1 MRDGIVRAMIGA
13 ASAALLS
20 CGGSDDEAQLIVM
33 LQTRQILASGFVPR
47 ESDCMSLS
55 LGNSDSEPSLVGSG
69 SVGVPRVVPADGDGA
84 PISDGFGVTRSEVP
98 EGLRV
103 FAFAGPQA
111 LAIKIYTKAFF
122 ETGKTDRFEVTT
134 PVGTRYEL
142 AHRGARLCEG
152 DVDLFAE

>member
-1 MRDGIVRAMIGA
+1 MRDGIVLAMI
-13 ASAALLS
+13 ASASLALLS
-20 CGGSDDEAQLIVM
+20 CGGDDDEAQLFVTM
-33 LQTRQILASGFVPR
+33 QTRQLIENGSVSH
-47 ESDCMSLS
+47 ESECMSLS
-55 LGNSDSEPSLVGSG
+55 FGGSG
-69 SVGVPRVVPADGDGA
+69 PSSSGSESARVPSFDPVGGTVPA
-84 PISDGFGVTRSEVP
+84 SDGFGVDRSEVP

-142 AHRGARLCEG
+142 AHRGAHTCER
-152 DVDLFAE
+152 DVDLFTE